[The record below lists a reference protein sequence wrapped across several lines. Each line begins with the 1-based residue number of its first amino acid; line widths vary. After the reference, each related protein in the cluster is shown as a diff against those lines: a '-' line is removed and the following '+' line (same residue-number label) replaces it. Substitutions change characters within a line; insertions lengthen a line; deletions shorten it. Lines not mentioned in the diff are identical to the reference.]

1 LGFNSTSLTTLWFDL
16 GGENMEVAL
25 LVLTI
30 GLFGTMALVGI
41 ISEAMK
47 IKKLKS
53 EEEKDKDKKDKGGE

>member
-1 LGFNSTSLTTLWFDL
+1 
-16 GGENMEVAL
+16 MEVAL

-53 EEEKDKDKKDKGGE
+53 EEEKDKDKKDEGGE